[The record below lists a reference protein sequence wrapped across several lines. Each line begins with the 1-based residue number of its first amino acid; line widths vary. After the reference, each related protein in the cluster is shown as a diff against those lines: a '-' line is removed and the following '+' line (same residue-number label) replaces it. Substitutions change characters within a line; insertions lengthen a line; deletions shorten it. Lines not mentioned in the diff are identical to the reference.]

1 MAMTWFDRTLHR
13 RSLNRQLSGS
23 CKGLESKGFGPSS
36 TQTHQSKRKH
46 ATFLYMLEMAE
57 SLIEHVRLTLPY
69 ELCLVSYTFMF
80 HVDFKI
86 IERAQAFRKCF
97 QERGLPPQSACLEEE
112 AYRTYR
118 QIHVNYWSDDVE
130 EAFFIDNVTPS
141 GT

>member
-1 MAMTWFDRTLHR
+1 MQR
-13 RSLNRQLSGS
+13 R
-23 CKGLESKGFGPSS
+23 LESKGFGPSS

-57 SLIEHVRLTLPY
+57 SFIEHVRLTLPY
-69 ELCLVSYTFMF
+69 ELCLVIYTFMF

-86 IERAQAFRKCF
+86 IERAQAFRKYF
-97 QERGLPPQSACLEEE
+97 QERGLPPQSACLEVE

-118 QIHVNYWSDDVE
+118 QIHANYWPDDVE
-130 EAFFIDNVTPS
+130 EAFFVGNVAPS